1 MTKETFFKLL
11 LLSIL
16 ILIIFGL
23 SGCANQ
29 TKVLVTETQLE
40 ATDLPT
46 EFRDECT
53 KREML
58 PYIPTGD
65 NYKQDAVSIMLA
77 KYAEKSM
84 ICELGLTATFEFQ
97 AGVEKI
103 LAESKDPKT
112 VKEKIAALYK
122 KVKDKFSAGVKKATG
137 N

>member
-1 MTKETFFKLL
+1 MTKETFCKLL
-11 LLSIL
+11 LLAIL
-16 ILIIFGL
+16 VCIIVGL

-40 ATDLPT
+40 ATDIPT
-46 EFRDECT
+46 EFKDECK
-53 KREML
+53 KRVML

-65 NYKQDAVSIMLA
+65 YKQDAAAVMLA

-84 ICELGLTATFEFQ
+84 ICELGLDATFEFQ

-122 KVKDKFSAGVKKATG
+122 KVKDKFSAGVKKATS